1 MKLLH
6 TSDWHLGMAAGQM
19 SFLEDQRDFFD
30 QLYSIIQREQVTAVL
45 CAGDVYDS
53 SVSNADAIELYN
65 QVMTTLCME
74 LHVTCIVIA
83 GNHDGAERLASCSEL
98 LKRAGLFVSGRLKRE
113 ITPVAFRDV
122 DVYPIPFFHKDEVVA
137 LYPERQEE
145 IHSEEDA
152 MRIVCEDIRTHMD
165 TGKRNIVMAHAFV
178 VGAALSDSDR
188 SARVGQATAISKDV
202 FAGFDYVALG
212 HIHKPQSITEQV
224 RYSGTPLKYS
234 FGAEETQE
242 KSVTIL
248 DTATMQQTIIPIR
261 PKHDRRSVIGAYD
274 DVVQREDIRNDYLKL
289 TITDRYATLDLIRE
303 LQTIFPYL
311 LEINGK
317 DAELVTAGGG
327 ITMEELGKLDE
338 QDIMKKYMRETFA
351 EDPTAEQ
358 IQLFEAAMRAIEE
371 EVKKQ

>member
-1 MKLLH
+1 M
-6 TSDWHLGMAAGQM
+6 
-19 SFLEDQRDFFD
+19 
-30 QLYSIIQREQVTAVL
+30 
-45 CAGDVYDS
+45 
-53 SVSNADAIELYN
+53 
-65 QVMTTLCME
+65 
-74 LHVTCIVIA
+74 
-83 GNHDGAERLASCSEL
+83 
-98 LKRAGLFVSGRLKRE
+98 
-113 ITPVAFRDV
+113 
-122 DVYPIPFFHKDEVVA
+122 
-137 LYPERQEE
+137 
-145 IHSEEDA
+145 
-152 MRIVCEDIRTHMD
+152 
-165 TGKRNIVMAHAFV
+165 
-178 VGAALSDSDR
+178 
-188 SARVGQATAISKDV
+188 
-202 FAGFDYVALG
+202 
-212 HIHKPQSITEQV
+212 
-224 RYSGTPLKYS
+224 
-234 FGAEETQE
+234 
-242 KSVTIL
+242 TIL

>member
-1 MKLLH
+1 M
-6 TSDWHLGMAAGQM
+6 
-19 SFLEDQRDFFD
+19 
-30 QLYSIIQREQVTAVL
+30 
-45 CAGDVYDS
+45 
-53 SVSNADAIELYN
+53 
-65 QVMTTLCME
+65 
-74 LHVTCIVIA
+74 
-83 GNHDGAERLASCSEL
+83 
-98 LKRAGLFVSGRLKRE
+98 
-113 ITPVAFRDV
+113 
-122 DVYPIPFFHKDEVVA
+122 
-137 LYPERQEE
+137 
-145 IHSEEDA
+145 
-152 MRIVCEDIRTHMD
+152 
-165 TGKRNIVMAHAFV
+165 
-178 VGAALSDSDR
+178 
-188 SARVGQATAISKDV
+188 
-202 FAGFDYVALG
+202 ALG
-212 HIHKPQSITEQV
+212 HIHKPQSITEQI

-274 DVVQREDIRNDYLKL
+274 DVVQREDICNDYLKL

-351 EDPTAEQ
+351 EEPTAEQ
-358 IQLFEAAMRAIEE
+358 VQLFEAAMRAIEE